1 MEMKFN
7 AASWWVTRMFSACL
21 FFLGYTDMY
30 SYDTQRKYNS
40 LMSILQ
46 MSASY
51 PEKKVSFI
59 LLSLEAAL
67 LAYQLIFLN

>member
-7 AASWWVTRMFSACL
+7 AASWWVTRLFSA

-51 PEKKVSFI
+51 PEKRCILSFYLSRLPS
-59 LLSLEAAL
+59 LLTS
-67 LAYQLIFLN
+67 

>member
-1 MEMKFN
+1 
-7 AASWWVTRMFSACL
+7 
-21 FFLGYTDMY
+21 MY

>member
-1 MEMKFN
+1 
-7 AASWWVTRMFSACL
+7 
-21 FFLGYTDMY
+21 MY

-59 LLSLEAAL
+59 LLSLKAAL

>member
-1 MEMKFN
+1 METKFN

-21 FFLGYTDMY
+21 FLGYTDMY